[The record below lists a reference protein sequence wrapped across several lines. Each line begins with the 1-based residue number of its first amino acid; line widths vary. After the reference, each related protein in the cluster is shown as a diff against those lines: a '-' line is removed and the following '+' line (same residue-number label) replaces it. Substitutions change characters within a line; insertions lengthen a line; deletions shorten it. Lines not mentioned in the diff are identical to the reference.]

1 MMITAGDI
9 ASGAAAPWEYLASVL
24 TAPSSGDD
32 CERLIAVLDEIL
44 DAGGADEAS
53 LLATLAECIYVKM
66 ANAEATWTMFAEQV
80 QERLPCVST
89 DISSVC

>member
-32 CERLIAVLDEIL
+32 CERLIAVLDEVL
-44 DAGGADEAS
+44 DAGDADETS
-53 LLATLAECIYVKM
+53 PLATLAERIYVKM
-66 ANAEATWTMFAEQV
+66 ANAEATWTMLAEQV
-80 QERLPCVST
+80 QGRLPCVST